1 MTVKAIFFDAYGTL
15 FDVHSVSEKCE
26 QFFPEKGMQISEV
39 WRQKQLEY
47 TWLRSL
53 MDRYEDFWKVTGD
66 SLIFALKALDLQAS
80 QEIRSALLN
89 EYLRLKAYPEVREAL
104 ELLSNRKLAILSN
117 GTLQMLNPLVR
128 NANLTEA
135 FNDVISV
142 DELKIYKPYMGVYEL
157 GTAKLSIDKT
167 EALFVT
173 SNPWDASGAK
183 TFGFQVCWINRNNK
197 PFDELGVK
205 PDLIVRDLEELAN
218 ILQ

>member
-1 MTVKAIFFDAYGTL
+1 
-15 FDVHSVSEKCE
+15 
-26 QFFPEKGMQISEV
+26 
-39 WRQKQLEY
+39 
-47 TWLRSL
+47 

-135 FNDVISV
+135 F
-142 DELKIYKPYMGVYEL
+142 KPASSNKSIIK
-157 GTAKLSIDKT
+157 AKNLFILSPLT
-167 EALFVT
+167 
-173 SNPWDASGAK
+173 
-183 TFGFQVCWINRNNK
+183 
-197 PFDELGVK
+197 
-205 PDLIVRDLEELAN
+205 
-218 ILQ
+218 